1 MGTELAQ
8 EEITSLDKK
17 ESASLLKNKKFL
29 YLWIASI
36 FSSITLSLY
45 LVAEEWYVVK
55 ALGMSE
61 SLGWVMVA
69 TTIPRILFMS
79 IGGVIADRF
88 SRSTILFL
96 SDFSRAILVAGMVL
110 LLLFEGLSFWVLT
123 IFAFLFGTLDAFFWP
138 ARDALLPSIVEKEQ
152 LTRANSLLSTTAYIS
167 MVIGPVIAG
176 VAITWWS
183 FAGAFSIVSV
193 LLLIAGLLVF
203 QIKDSPS
210 FNQEKEYSA
219 WDEFIEGFRYV
230 KTSTFLI
237 ALMAVS
243 AAVNFFFSGALM
255 IGIPLI
261 VDELLRGDAMDLSF
275 MESAFAGGSLIGGI
289 VVGALNIRK
298 KRGLLALLFL
308 LVPGLLM
315 ILLAQITL
323 LWQGVLLLGIMGTFL
338 SLINIPVI
346 SLMQEQTDPSKIG
359 RVMAMLSIAS
369 MGLTPLSF
377 GIIATLLSVGVPLV
391 GILTVCGSILLLFT
405 LLVLWKVKVLR
416 EVD

>member
-8 EEITSLDKK
+8 EVTPLDEKP
-17 ESASLLKNKKFL
+17 SSLLKNRKFL

-45 LVAEEWYVVK
+45 IVAEEWYVVK
-55 ALGMSE
+55 KLGMSE

-96 SDFSRAILVAGMVL
+96 SDFSRALLVAGMVL
-110 LLLFEGLSFWVLT
+110 LLLFDGLSFWILT
-123 IFAFLFGTLDAFFWP
+123 IFALLFGTLDAFFWP

-152 LTRANSLLSTTAYIS
+152 LTRANSLLSTTSYIS

-176 VAITWWS
+176 LAITWWS
-183 FAGAFSIVSV
+183 FEGAFSIVAI
-193 LLLIAGLLVF
+193 LLFIAGLIIF
-203 QIKDSPS
+203 RIKDSPS
-210 FNQEKEYSA
+210 HNEEKEYSA
-219 WDEFIEGFRYV
+219 WNEFIEGFRYV
-230 KTSTFLI
+230 KTSTFLVT
-237 ALMAVS
+237 LMAVS
-243 AAVNFFFSGALM
+243 AVVNFFFSGALM

-275 MESAFAGGSLIGGI
+275 MESAFAGGMLIGGI

-315 ILLAQITL
+315 IFLAQITL

-338 SLINIPVI
+338 SLTNIPVI

-359 RVMAMLSIAS
+359 RVMAMLSMAS

-405 LLVLWKVKVLR
+405 LFVLWKVKVLR

>member
-8 EEITSLDKK
+8 EVTPLDEKP
-17 ESASLLKNKKFL
+17 SSLLKNRKFL

-45 LVAEEWYVVK
+45 IVAEEWYVVK

-96 SDFSRAILVAGMVL
+96 SDFSRALLVAGMVL
-110 LLLFEGLSFWVLT
+110 LLLFDGLSFWILT
-123 IFAFLFGTLDAFFWP
+123 IFALLFGTLDAFFWP

-152 LTRANSLLSTTAYIS
+152 LTRANSLLSTTSYIS

-176 VAITWWS
+176 LAITWWS
-183 FAGAFSIVSV
+183 FEGAFSIVAI
-193 LLLIAGLLVF
+193 LLFIAGLIIF
-203 QIKDSPS
+203 RIKDSPS
-210 FNQEKEYSA
+210 HNEEKEYSA
-219 WDEFIEGFRYV
+219 WNEFIEGFRYV
-230 KTSTFLI
+230 KTSTFLVT
-237 ALMAVS
+237 LMAVS
-243 AAVNFFFSGALM
+243 AVVNFFFSGALM

-275 MESAFAGGSLIGGI
+275 MESAFAGGMLIGGI

-338 SLINIPVI
+338 SLTNIPVI

-359 RVMAMLSIAS
+359 RVMAMLSMAS

-405 LLVLWKVKVLR
+405 LFVLWKVKVLR